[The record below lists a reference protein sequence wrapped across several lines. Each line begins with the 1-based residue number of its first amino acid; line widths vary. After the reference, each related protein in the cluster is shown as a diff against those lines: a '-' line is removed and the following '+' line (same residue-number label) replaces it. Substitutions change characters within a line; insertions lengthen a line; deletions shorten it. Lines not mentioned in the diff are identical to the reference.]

1 MDIRNLITFMQVAE
15 LGNFTKAARQLGYSQ
30 STVSFQ
36 IRQLEEELKVSLF
49 DRINHTVLLTE
60 KGREVLEYA
69 HRVHRMTMELK
80 ENMQQGQQ
88 VAGHIRLGMAESLCN
103 LLLKESFGDFR
114 RQYPG
119 ISLKIITAGT
129 EEMFQL
135 LDHNEVDAI
144 LTLDAPV
151 RNREYRIVRQERVE
165 VHFVAAAGQW
175 RRDVPV
181 SVKDLVN
188 CPFILTEKGMSYR
201 RILEER
207 LAELSLEISP
217 VLEIG
222 NPDSICRLVEQGTE
236 ISFLPDYVTDRLAA
250 EGRLIR
256 LPVEEVSVQVWKQ
269 LIHHRDKWV
278 SPALE
283 SVLAYCEEWEF
294 AREDSSS

>member
-165 VHFVAAAGQW
+165 VHFVAAPGQW

-201 RILEER
+201 K
-207 LAELSLEISP
+207 S
-217 VLEIG
+217 
-222 NPDSICRLVEQGTE
+222 
-236 ISFLPDYVTDRLAA
+236 
-250 EGRLIR
+250 
-256 LPVEEVSVQVWKQ
+256 
-269 LIHHRDKWV
+269 
-278 SPALE
+278 
-283 SVLAYCEEWEF
+283 
-294 AREDSSS
+294 

>member
-1 MDIRNLITFMQVAE
+1 MDIRNLNTFMQVAE
-15 LGNFTKAARQLGYSQ
+15 LGSFTKAARQLGYSQ

-69 HRVHRMTMELK
+69 HRVDRMTMELK
-80 ENMQQGQQ
+80 EAMQQGQR
-88 VAGHIRLGMAESLCN
+88 ASGHIRLGMADSLCDSM
-103 LLLKESFGDFR
+103 LGKSFGNFR
-114 RQYPG
+114 EQYPG
-119 ISLKIITAGT
+119 ITLKIITAGT

-151 RNREYRIVRQERVE
+151 RNREYRVVQQERVD
-165 VHFVAAAGQW
+165 VHFVAGVRAW
-175 RRDVPV
+175 PEEV
-181 SVKDLVN
+181 SISLQELAKH
-188 CPFILTEKGMSYR
+188 PFILTEKGMSYR
-201 RILEER
+201 RLLDEK
-207 LAELSLEISP
+207 LAELSMEIVP

-222 NPDSICRLVEQGTE
+222 NTERICSLVEQGAGF
-236 ISFLPDYVTDRLAA
+236 SFLPDYVTCGPVRKGKLK
-250 EGRLIR
+250 R
-256 LPVEEVSVQVWKQ
+256 LPVEGFPVQVWKQ

-283 SVLAYCEEWEF
+283 SVLHYCTEREF
-294 AREDSSS
+294 SKASS